1 MMNAINQLRK
11 LLTLLNLHFAGVV
24 VLLVINLVLL
34 SKLVFAWHAASTDQ
48 TAEYESQHMTYAQ
61 LQSQMGHLQGLPQ
74 KVDLARKDADTFY
87 EKRFAPNYSTMVSEL
102 GSLAGKNSV
111 RLTRAQYAPSPAI
124 NGLTELRV
132 DASLSGEYTQ
142 LMHFINDLERDK
154 VHVFFIINTLTFSG
168 QQGGLVNLRLRMTTY
183 LRSSSDLPPVANN
196 EDAAN
201 PEAEAH
207 TQPAAEV
214 R

>member
-1 MMNAINQLRK
+1 MNAINQLRK

-24 VLLVINLVLL
+24 VLLGINLVLL
-34 SKLVFAWHAASTDQ
+34 SKLFFAWHAASTDQ
-48 TAEYESQHMTYAQ
+48 STEYESQRMTYVQ
-61 LQSQMGHLQGLPQ
+61 LQSQMSHLQGLPE
-74 KVDLARKDADTFY
+74 KVDLARKDADAFY
-87 EKRFAPNYSTMVSEL
+87 ERRFPPNYSTMVSEL
-102 GSLAGKNSV
+102 GAIAGKNNV

-154 VHVFFIINTLTFSG
+154 QHVFFIINTLTFSG

-183 LRSSSDLPPVANN
+183 LRSSSDLPPVSNN

-201 PEAEAH
+201 PQADAH
-207 TQPAAEV
+207 TQPVAEE